1 MHARKRGVERFE
13 KLSREG
19 KITRKVWVWKRKKE
33 IKKEKKNICE
43 WKKKEEKEKEKRG
56 GSKKDMRGMDQV
68 KETKN
73 KV

>member
-1 MHARKRGVERFE
+1 MHARKRGVESLE

-19 KITRKVWVWKRKKE
+19 KIKRKVWVWKRKNE
-33 IKKEKKNICE
+33 RKKEKICE

-56 GSKKDMRGMDQV
+56 GSNKDMRGMDQV
-68 KETKN
+68 KEKKN